1 MGRLGSVTFLG
12 GCPPENVIVSL
23 TCRWDYD
30 IIRAMKIKRDFYLDR
45 LIEAK
50 GDGFVKI
57 LTGIRRCGKSYLL
70 FNLFKSHLLKSGVR
84 REDIVEVALDKKKH
98 AALRDPDALYD
109 FLSRRTAGKR
119 GRVYVF
125 IDEIQECRR
134 PKGVGR
140 ETSAEKAERE
150 QQFYDILNE
159 FRERKNIDLYV
170 TGSNSRLLV
179 TDVATQFRGRGEP
192 IQVNP
197 LSFSEYYAAKGGDK
211 YDAWTQFL
219 LYGGMPELFSKRT
232 DDSKRSYLDGLFKT
246 IYFRDVVERCELP
259 DDSFLSNVNDVLMSA
274 SGSLTNPTK
283 LANHLGTMLGKR
295 PDSRTVCRY
304 IGMLTDAY
312 LFRKAERYDIK
323 GRRYLD
329 FPSKYYPA
337 DVGLRNARL
346 NFRQVEPDHLMECA
360 IYNELIAR
368 GASVD
373 VGLVEVE
380 SRAGGKREKKQLE
393 IDFVVNTG
401 RGKTYIQSAYRLSGR
416 DKMEQETRGLR
427 KIGDSFRKIVVVDG
441 VQPLYADETG
451 ITFVGLM
458 DFMLNRD
465 ILGAGT

>member
-1 MGRLGSVTFLG
+1 MR
-12 GCPPENVIVSL
+12 
-23 TCRWDYD
+23 
-30 IIRAMKIKRDFYLDR
+30 IKRDFYLDR

-70 FNLFKSHLLKSGVR
+70 FRLFKSHLLKSGVP
-84 REDIVEVALDKKKH
+84 RENIVEVALDRKKD
-98 AALRDPDALYD
+98 AALRDPDTLYE

-134 PKGVGR
+134 PKGGIR
-140 ETSAEKAERE
+140 ETTAEKNERE

-159 FRERKNIDLYV
+159 FRERRNIDLYV

-197 LSFSEYYAAKGGDK
+197 LSFSEYYAARGGDK
-211 YDAWTQFL
+211 HDAWTQFL
-219 LYGGMPELFSKRT
+219 LYGGMPELFSKRS
-232 DDSKRSYLDGLFKT
+232 DEARRSYLDGLFKT
-246 IYFRDVVERCELP
+246 IYFKDVVERCELP
-259 DDSFLSNVNDVLMSA
+259 DDGFLSNVNDVLMSA
-274 SGSLTNPTK
+274 SGSLTNPTN
-283 LANHLGTMLGKR
+283 LANHLGTVLGKK
-295 PDSRTVCRY
+295 PDPRTVSKY
-304 IGMLTDAY
+304 IDMLTDAY

-323 GRRYLD
+323 GRSYLD

-360 IYNELIAR
+360 IYNELVAR
-368 GASVD
+368 GARVD
-373 VGLVEVE
+373 VGMIEME
-380 SRAGGKREKKQLE
+380 SRKGGVREKKQLE

-401 RGKTYIQSAYRLSGR
+401 RDRVYIQSAYRLGGA
-416 DKMEQETRGLR
+416 DKTEQETRGLR
-427 KIGDSFRKIVVVDG
+427 RIGDSFRKIVVVDG
-441 VQPLYADETG
+441 VQPLYVDESG
-451 ITFVGLM
+451 ITFIGLM

-465 ILGAGT
+465 LLD